1 MYNSCNFSL
10 EKCFL
15 NFLKVF
21 LPPGGSGFSM
31 QNQKASH
38 FADPDYWFK
47 GEASCYLEQ
56 CRASYWL
63 AGCCPVGSCWSTD
76 AHWSGVTA
84 FYTPQR
90 RRQKDSPSDPTP
102 KIPRRSDACLMLA
115 EEVGG
120 MLFRPPPI
128 YGPYF
133 LGRYV
138 RTCVYST
145 CVISFLMFSDQKI
158 IDRNTGISLKLWSL
172 TH

>member
-38 FADPDYWFK
+38 FADPDYWFI

-120 MLFRPPPI
+120 MLFRPPPHI
-128 YGPYF
+128 WPVFSWHICTYMRVHVLF
-133 LGRYV
+133 LFWCFQIRKLLIEIP
-138 RTCVYST
+138 VY
-145 CVISFLMFSDQKI
+145 L
-158 IDRNTGISLKLWSL
+158 
-172 TH
+172 